1 MGWVTMLALLSI
13 ATIQWIRIV
22 ENCMECSALQVS
34 ITIVLDF
41 PTLPFRFTYRYYF
54 QFANRYDSNNSNMLM
69 GLS

>member
-1 MGWVTMLALLSI
+1 MYTSGLGNDASVTQHF

-41 PTLPFRFTYRYYF
+41 PTESSGP
-54 QFANRYDSNNSNMLM
+54 NCIWC
-69 GLS
+69 

>member
-1 MGWVTMLALLSI
+1 MYTSGLGNDASVTQHF

-41 PTLPFRFTYRYYF
+41 PTVSLKLRAHCEDNTLLY
-54 QFANRYDSNNSNMLM
+54 S
-69 GLS
+69 

>member
-1 MGWVTMLALLSI
+1 MYTSGLGNDASVTQHF

-41 PTLPFRFTYRYYF
+41 PTHMI
-54 QFANRYDSNNSNMLM
+54 AKGHHKCDS
-69 GLS
+69 